1 MEKVLKFDGLLKK
14 ELGDILEALSYV
26 DNQQDAQEIL
36 NFVNK
41 TLDKRKNSRRT
52 IELINKIK
60 DCAKE
65 LSKIAPNLVFC
76 VSDDIGWDETNDIE
90 VDFEELYDA
99 LNEMSI
105 C

>member
-14 ELGDILEALSYV
+14 ELGDVLEALSYI

-52 IELINKIK
+52 TELINEIK
-60 DCAKE
+60 DCTKK
-65 LSKIAPNLVFC
+65 LSKISPDLIFC
-76 VSDDIGWDETNDIE
+76 VSDCYENKTVLI
-90 VDFEELYDA
+90 DFQELYDA